1 MKIKKKSI
9 KIIVAVLVVI
19 LIACVYAFSSAKP
32 TEYRTYS
39 VTRGDIKTVIS
50 GSGTIGV
57 KNSRKEYSKISAEI
71 TDVYYN
77 EGDTVKA
84 GDVIMKLDSATYQN
98 NIKSQLIAI
107 EQSKLSKNTVEKQIA
122 DLNIKANAS
131 GYINGLAVA
140 KGSYVSASMP
150 ICDIVNDST
159 YEITL
164 QFVYNANNQISVG
177 NAANLT
183 ILSSYSTVTGIVTKV
198 SDMRKIISG
207 NSQVVDV
214 TIEVKTTGYSL
225 DGVKAKAEVNNGM
238 IAVTSVNQSAFS
250 LVKKNTVRAQIMGTV
265 ETLYVNEGS
274 YVNEGDLIAVLSNSD
289 LSSSLKNVSLALE
302 NQYNQLSLA
311 KDQLDNYEIV
321 SEIDGVITTMPYK
334 VGDLVATGTL
344 LTTVSDRSVMEF
356 KIPVDELDV
365 AKLNKDQKV
374 FISVDAIPETESD
387 PIEGRISVI
396 PLEGVTT
403 SGITDY
409 YVTIEFDGREDVRIS
424 MNANADIIV
433 SDIKDI
439 LYIPIDA
446 VSKENGISSVQ
457 VLEKDE
463 KGNVVLSTK
472 EIQTGATDTTY
483 IEVLSGLNEGEK
495 VVLPEASSFYMPSVS
510 SMKQVRSD

>member
-1 MKIKKKSI
+1 MKTKKKSI
-9 KIIVAVLVVI
+9 KIIITILVAVLIV
-19 LIACVYAFSSAKP
+19 CVYVFSSAKP
-32 TEYRTYS
+32 IEYRTYS
-39 VTRGDIKTVIS
+39 VERGDIKTVIS
-50 GSGTIGV
+50 GSGTISA
-57 KNSRKEYSKISAEI
+57 KNSRKIYSKISAEI
-71 TDVYYN
+71 TDIYYN

-98 NIKSQLIAI
+98 GIQSQLIAI

-122 DLNIKANAS
+122 DLKIKANTS
-131 GYINGLAVA
+131 GYINGLTVA
-140 KGSYVSASMP
+140 KGSYVTTSMP

-159 YEITL
+159 YEVTL
-164 QFVYNANNQISVG
+164 QFVYNANNQIGVG
-177 NAANLT
+177 NTANVT
-183 ILSSYSTVTGIVTKV
+183 ILSSYSTIAGTVTKV

-225 DGVKAKAEVNNGM
+225 DGIMAKAEVNNGV
-238 IAVTSVNQSAFS
+238 ISVTSVNQSAFS
-250 LVKKNTVRAQIMGTV
+250 LVKKNTVRAQTNGTI
-265 ETLYVNEGS
+265 ETLYVNDGS

-302 NQYNQLSLA
+302 SQYNQLSLT

-321 SEIDGVITTMPYK
+321 SEIDGVITSMPYK
-334 VGDLVATGTL
+334 VGDLVAAGTL
-344 LTTVSDRSVMEF
+344 LTTVSDRSIMEF

-365 AKLNKDQKV
+365 AKLNKEQKV
-374 FISVDAIPETESD
+374 FISVDAIPETETE
-387 PIEGRISVI
+387 PIEGKISII

-433 SDIKDI
+433 SDIKDV
-439 LYIPIDA
+439 LYVPIDA

-457 VLEKDE
+457 VLEKDG
-463 KGNVVLSTK
+463 KGNDVLSKK

-483 IEVLSGLNEGEK
+483 IEVLSGLDEGEK
-495 VVLPEASSFYMPSVS
+495 VVLPEASSFYMPSAS
-510 SMKQVRSD
+510 SMKQMRSN